1 MDKTCLY
8 SFLAF
13 LKVVV
18 GGYLTCL
25 AFNRCGVYLAC
36 NHSNMLFI
44 NKQHSL
50 NFEFNCD
57 SHGNLKEKID
67 VFSLQVTG
75 YLCKAALCVL
85 WPFGNGCPVLYSQ
98 LQDGPVVHV
107 TSVSAN
113 GRAKPVSSTALSLS
127 VRLATNSLGPQL
139 S

>member
-1 MDKTCLY
+1 MDKTRLY

-13 LKVVV
+13 VKVVV

-107 TSVSAN
+107 TSVSA
-113 GRAKPVSSTALSLS
+113 
-127 VRLATNSLGPQL
+127 RLATNSLGPQL